1 MPWSTKRKADL
12 YQDLDILL
20 DDLCRE
26 WGFCNHLTAADLIPA
41 GTALSATEFACA
53 VLEAE
58 GMNPDYEV
66 SWMRQIRD
74 RIRRAVWLGYFFAK
88 PHPKPNLTLYLI
100 CTENLSGQPA

>member
-1 MPWSTKRKADL
+1 MPWSAKRKADL

-41 GTALSATEFACA
+41 GAALSATEFACA

-74 RIRRAVWLGYFFAK
+74 RFAARYGSAISLQSYAR
-88 PHPKPNLTLYLI
+88 NQT
-100 CTENLSGQPA
+100 